1 MGALRVSAK
10 ILVVDDELDLET
22 LLVQKFRREIRDN
35 AMSFVFA
42 RDGVEALD
50 TLRDHTDIELVLCDI
65 NMPRMDGLTLLAR
78 IQETDDPVAT
88 VIVSAY
94 GDMTN
99 IRTAMNRGAFDFL
112 TKPIDFT
119 DLDVTIAKT
128 LRNVSMQRETRAR
141 RIEAERAHI
150 ALARY
155 FSPNLAAEL
164 AADHRTLDL
173 SGRRREVTAMFTDV
187 AGFTKLVETLAPET
201 LVDLL
206 NRYFA
211 GMTAIVFTHGGT
223 VAKVM
228 GDALHVLFGAPADQP
243 DHATRAVACG
253 LDLDTF
259 AEAFRTEAASQGIA
273 FGQTR
278 IGVHTGPAIVGDF
291 GGGRFF
297 DYSAYGD
304 TINTASR
311 LENANKTLGTRI
323 CVSTDVAQ
331 LVPEFIGR
339 PVGDLMLRGRSAPL
353 RVYEPLHEAVADGQ
367 AYLDAFDKL
376 AAQDPSSL
384 TAFAAL
390 AGRSGPDPLPQLHLR
405 RLLNGEKGTM
415 IAIA

>member
-1 MGALRVSAK
+1 MNTK
-10 ILVVDDELDLET
+10 ILVVDDEPDLEA

-35 AMSFVFA
+35 AMNFVFA
-42 RDGVEALD
+42 RDGVEAMD

-65 NMPRMDGLTLLAR
+65 NMPRMDGLTLLGK
-78 IQETDDPVAT
+78 IQEADDPVAT

-112 TKPIDFT
+112 TKPIDFA
-119 DLDVTIAKT
+119 DLDATIAKT
-128 LRNVSMQRETRAR
+128 LRNVSTQREARAR
-141 RIEAERAHI
+141 RIEAERAHV

-164 AADHRTLDL
+164 AADHRSLDL

-187 AGFTKLVETLAPET
+187 AGFTKLVETLPTET

-206 NRYFA
+206 NRYFG

-228 GDALHVLFGAPADQP
+228 GDAIHVLFGAPADQS
-243 DHATRAVACG
+243 DHAARAVACG

-259 AEAFRTEAASQGIA
+259 AEAFLAEAAKQDIA

-278 IGVHTGPAIVGDF
+278 IGIHSGPAIVGDF

-311 LENANKTLGTRI
+311 LEKANKTLGTRI

-339 PVGDLMLRGRSAPL
+339 PVGDLMLRGRSTPL
-353 RVYEPLHEAVADGQ
+353 RVYEPLHKAGADQQ
-367 AYLDAFDKL
+367 AYLDAFDRL
-376 AAQDPSSL
+376 ATQDPSSL

-390 AGRSGPDPLPQLHLR
+390 AGRSGTDPLPQLHLR

-415 IAIA
+415 ISIT

>member
-1 MGALRVSAK
+1 M
-10 ILVVDDELDLET
+10 
-22 LLVQKFRREIRDN
+22 QKFRREIRDN
-35 AMSFVFA
+35 AMNFVFA
-42 RDGVEALD
+42 RDGVEAMD

-65 NMPRMDGLTLLAR
+65 NMPRMDGLTLLGK
-78 IQETDDPVAT
+78 IQEADDPVAT

-112 TKPIDFT
+112 TKPIDFA
-119 DLDVTIAKT
+119 DLDATIAKT
-128 LRNVSMQRETRAR
+128 LRNVSTQREARAR
-141 RIEAERAHI
+141 RIEAERAHV

-164 AADHRTLDL
+164 AADHRSLDL

-187 AGFTKLVETLAPET
+187 AGFTKLVETLPTET

-206 NRYFA
+206 NRYFG

-228 GDALHVLFGAPADQP
+228 GDAIHVLFGAPADQS
-243 DHATRAVACG
+243 DHAARAVACG

-259 AEAFRTEAASQGIA
+259 AEAFLAEAAKQDIA

-278 IGVHTGPAIVGDF
+278 IGIHSGPAIVGDF

-311 LENANKTLGTRI
+311 LEKANKTLGTRI

-339 PVGDLMLRGRSAPL
+339 PVGDLMLRGRSTPL
-353 RVYEPLHEAVADGQ
+353 RVYEPLHKAGADQQ
-367 AYLDAFDKL
+367 AYLDAFDRL
-376 AAQDPSSL
+376 ATQDPSSL

-390 AGRSGPDPLPQLHLR
+390 AGRSGTDPLPQLHLR

-415 IAIA
+415 ISIT